1 VSEGELIQLKIE
13 LKNAVCQTISKY
25 FYRNLSRLLSENQ
38 MTLRELFYLIT
49 VFEYNLHLH
58 ITYSDESRSEA
69 IRLFMESYTL
79 LQQTLFDCLGERLGL
94 MPEELYESFTA
105 FHYRTELSKD
115 TILRG
120 KAEWHSLSIEPLNQ
134 EANNFLYEFSRSVM
148 IKKTIPV
155 RAMVNIL
162 Y

>member
-1 VSEGELIQLKIE
+1 MRQLKIE